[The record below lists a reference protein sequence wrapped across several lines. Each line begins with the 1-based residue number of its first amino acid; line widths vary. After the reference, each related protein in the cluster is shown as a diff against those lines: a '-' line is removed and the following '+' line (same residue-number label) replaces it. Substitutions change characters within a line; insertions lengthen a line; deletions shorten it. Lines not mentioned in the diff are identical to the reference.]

1 MKRAIALAGFIAGLV
16 PAWANAEFKEVRQTI
31 FGMD

>member
-1 MKRAIALAGFIAGLV
+1 MKRAIALVGFVAGLV
-16 PAWANAEFKEVRQTI
+16 PAWANAEFREVKQTI